1 MVLRK
6 RKITFIIISIIL
18 TIIIG
23 LTIVGILYF
32 KTDTFKTT
40 ETLFAK
46 YFVQNFDII
55 ELLKSEDTLEIQKK
69 LYENPYESKVEG
81 KIEYTENIGTSDE
94 NKNNQINNL
103 KLQIDSNI
111 DNLNDYEYRNID
123 IKNNKE
129 NLLKFEYIK
138 QQQER
143 GIRLEGIQQFVS
155 NENNDEKDILKY
167 LEIENIENLITEIN
181 IKSILNFSEEE
192 KQKLINTYMPII
204 QNRITKDK
212 YYKQSNSLITVN
224 NNDVNT
230 NAYYVKI
237 TIEEFNNILIDI
249 LTQFTKDE
257 IILSRIDLIE
267 NEIKARYTKY
277 NEDENLRTKVIN
289 KINSKITDIQNNNI
303 GNDEVR
309 ITVYENNNKNVRTV
323 IEKGTEKTS
332 IELYNNAT
340 FKIHKIETNENQ
352 KEILIELQK
361 QKDEFYNNVI
371 FNYKKVQNEET
382 INELK
387 INYNEKL
394 NNNQISRNID
404 IEICNLRNKG
414 KLNIANN
421 INLVSGFSDKITLDT
436 NNVNIKDLN
445 EEQLTIVL
453 ELLKQTLNKQL
464 ENLSSVIKLQDF
476 KKIIQN
482 LGFSKNTAYVEIP
495 TEVEVSEIEKKR
507 FNSQFEFFVSENLTV
522 DNIKELVKATED
534 NLEDIKVLLKTEE
547 IQDLDI
553 EKLKESQE
561 YIKNISEILF
571 FIKRNT
577 YNNTKKQ
584 DVIKLLEAS
593 TINKYNVNIQYDDI
607 GLTRL
612 IRVKVQE

>member
-404 IEICNLRNKG
+404 IEISNLRNKG

>member
-371 FNYKKVQNEET
+371 FNYQKVQNEET

-404 IEICNLRNKG
+404 IEISNLRNKG
-414 KLNIANN
+414 NLNIANN

>member
-23 LTIVGILYF
+23 LAIVGILYF
-32 KTDTFKTT
+32 KTDAFKTN

-69 LYENPYESKVEG
+69 LEENPYTSKVEG
-81 KIEYTENIGTSDE
+81 NIEYTENIGTSDE
-94 NKNNQINNL
+94 NKNNPINRL
-103 KLQIDSNI
+103 KLEIQSNI
-111 DNLNDYEYRNID
+111 DNLNNYQYRDIA
-123 IKNNKE
+123 IKNNQE
-129 NLLKFEYIK
+129 NLLKFEYLK
-138 QQQER
+138 QQQKQ

-155 NENNDEKDILKY
+155 NEENDEKDILKY
-167 LEIENIENLITEIN
+167 LEIENLDILISKIN

-192 KQKLINTYMPII
+192 KQQLMNTYMQIV
-204 QNRITKDK
+204 QKRIAKDK
-212 YYKQSNSLITVN
+212 YHKQNNSLITVN
-224 NNDVNT
+224 NKDVNT
-230 NAYYVKI
+230 NAYYIKI
-237 TIEEFNNILIDI
+237 TREEFNNIIIDI
-249 LTQFTKDE
+249 LTQLTKDE

-267 NEIKARYTKY
+267 NEIKARYSKY
-277 NEDENLRTKVIN
+277 NADENLRTKCIE
-289 KINSKITDIQNNNI
+289 KINNKITDIQNNNI

-309 ITVYENNNKNVRTV
+309 ITVYENNNKNVRTI
-323 IEKGTEKTS
+323 IENGTEKTS
-332 IELYNNAT
+332 IELYNNVSLR
-340 FKIHKIETNENQ
+340 IHKIETNENQ
-352 KEILIELQK
+352 EEILIELQK
-361 QKDEFYNNVI
+361 QKDEFYKEVI
-371 FNYKKVQNEET
+371 FNYEKIQNEEI

-387 INYNEKL
+387 INCDEKL
-394 NNNQISRNID
+394 NNNQIIKNIN
-404 IEICNLRNKG
+404 IETSNLKNKG
-414 KLNIANN
+414 KINIVNN
-421 INLVSGFSDKITLDT
+421 INIVEEISDRITLDT
-436 NNVNIKDLN
+436 DNVNIKDLN
-445 EEQLTIVL
+445 EEKLKIVL
-453 ELLKQTLNKQL
+453 ELLKQTLEKQL
-464 ENLSSVIKLQDF
+464 ENLSSIIKLQDF
-476 KKIIQN
+476 NKILQS
-482 LGFSKNTAYVEIP
+482 LGFTKNINYVEIP
-495 TEVEVSEIEKKR
+495 TQVEVSEIEKKR

-522 DNIKELVKATED
+522 DNIKELVNATED

>member
-23 LTIVGILYF
+23 LAIVGILYF

-181 IKSILNFSEEE
+181 IKPILNFSEEE

-371 FNYKKVQNEET
+371 FNYQKVQNEET

-404 IEICNLRNKG
+404 IEISNLRNKG
-414 KLNIANN
+414 NLNIANN